1 MAAEV
6 ALCTGSPPCLQFDY
20 NTNPVEMC
28 KFPVMKFK
36 DMPTGDAACDP
47 ELVFCRKISNPNVN
61 MTVRGRDG
69 TDRNMQPNERELMY
83 CNRWFNRLRKRAR
96 TVKAPD
102 TQMNECQ
109 ACLNCDKKVYLSN
122 AHLRETSNGLHF
134 ETNCQHFA
142 CMSCIL
148 KSAFRN
154 RGFGQKPSC
163 MFCRTEYDEDDLVA
177 ICIQPE
183 S

>member
-1 MAAEV
+1 M
-6 ALCTGSPPCLQFDY
+6 ALCNGKPPCLQYDCATE
-20 NTNPVEMC
+20 NLEAH
-28 KFPVMKFK
+28 KFPTMKLRQHTHEGTP
-36 DMPTGDAACDP
+36 MDP
-47 ELVFCRKISNPNVN
+47 ELSFCRKISNPSVN
-61 MTVRGRDG
+61 MVVRSRDG
-69 TDRNMQPNERELMY
+69 TDRNMEPSEREIMY

-96 TVKAPD
+96 AVIASPD
-102 TQMNECQ
+102 MNMNECQ

-122 AHLRETSNGLHF
+122 VHLRETSEGLQF
-134 ETNCQHFA
+134 ETNCRHFA

-154 RGFGQKPSC
+154 RGFHLQPTC
-163 MFCRTEYDEDDLVA
+163 MFCRGEYDEDNLVA